1 MGRPRKLLSPAGEGG
16 HTKHPRET
24 GGHPRSAGRAQMGP
38 KLPFPARR
46 LGAPCGCLAGGAM
59 KMLQGKTSSG
69 QAGASASPCCRLAC
83 VENAEDVA
91 ELFTGKGLARSPSSV
106 GPPKL
111 VIFACGACGGRRGGD
126 RVPPP
131 RAPPSGYLFLSPP
144 LALEGGGGA
153 KPRKGY
159 FLFGAITG
167 NPGAEPQGLTQ
178 VLRPAGEPRRS
189 STPVLWRIGETMQKP
204 TTVAQVAGQP
214 KWSKNRARRLA

>member
-1 MGRPRKLLSPAGEGG
+1 MSSKIDKVQAPVRFLRPRPSPNGASKKTAFPRRGGG

-24 GGHPRSAGRAQMGP
+24 GGHPRSAGRAQVGP
-38 KLPFPARR
+38 KPPFPARR

-126 RVPPP
+126 RVPP
-131 RAPPSGYLFLSPP
+131 
-144 LALEGGGGA
+144 LEL
-153 KPRKGY
+153 P
-159 FLFGAITG
+159 
-167 NPGAEPQGLTQ
+167 PQGIFSFH
-178 VLRPAGEPRRS
+178 RP
-189 STPVLWRIGETMQKP
+189 
-204 TTVAQVAGQP
+204 
-214 KWSKNRARRLA
+214 